1 MKKFMMVAAIAL
13 MAISTTANAQ
23 EFDDIQVDIIS
34 WCDGTRVVGYDSNNA
49 VVTKYDCAARGEQC
63 RQYQITRFNWIQHIA
78 SCSAN

>member
-1 MKKFMMVAAIAL
+1 MKKLMLVTVLAL
-13 MAISTTANAQ
+13 TSISLTATAQ

-34 WCDGTRVVGYDSNNA
+34 WCDGTKVMVYDSENR
-49 VVTKYDCAARGEQC
+49 VQTKYDCAARGEQC